1 MTLPRKVTMKSA
13 LFVCSLRQKRTFFSC
28 YFGRFYVSACE
39 PKACKKLQNSR
50 ISEQK
55 TILFKIIEAYESK
68 CKIISELILAF
79 WLAMVSVDAALRFD
93 AVRLFICV

>member
-1 MTLPRKVTMKSA
+1 MKSVYFA
-13 LFVCSLRQKRTFFSC
+13 RFLAKKHLIFSP
-28 YFGRFYVSACE
+28 YFGRFLISICE
-39 PKACKKLQNSR
+39 SKTCKKLQNSR

-55 TILFKIIEAYESK
+55 DILFKIIEAYESK

-79 WLAMVSVDAALRFD
+79 WLAVVFVDAALRFD

>member
-1 MTLPRKVTMKSA
+1 MKSVGFA
-13 LFVCSLRQKRTFFSC
+13 RFLAKKHLIFSP
-28 YFGRFYVSACE
+28 YFGRFLISDCE
-39 PKACKKLQNSR
+39 SKACKKLQNSR

-55 TILFKIIEAYESK
+55 AILFKIIEACESK

-79 WLAMVSVDAALRFD
+79 LLAVVSGDAALRFD

>member
-1 MTLPRKVTMKSA
+1 MKSA
-13 LFVCSLRQKRTFFSC
+13 DFARFLAKKHLIFSP
-28 YFGRFYVSACE
+28 YFGRFLISICE
-39 PKACKKLQNSR
+39 SKVCKKLQNSR

-68 CKIISELILAF
+68 CKINSELMIAFLLAV
-79 WLAMVSVDAALRFD
+79 VSIDAALRFY

>member
-1 MTLPRKVTMKSA
+1 MKSVDFA
-13 LFVCSLRQKRTFFSC
+13 RFLAKKHLIFSP
-28 YFGRFYVSACE
+28 YFGRFLISVCE
-39 PKACKKLQNSR
+39 SKLCKKLQNSR

-55 TILFKIIEAYESK
+55 AILFRIIEAYESK

-79 WLAMVSVDAALRFD
+79 WLAVVFVDAALRFD

>member
-1 MTLPRKVTMKSA
+1 MKSVDFA
-13 LFVCSLRQKRTFFSC
+13 RFLMEKHLIFSPC
-28 YFGRFYVSACE
+28 FGRFLISVCE
-39 PKACKKLQNSR
+39 SKVCKKLQNSR

-55 TILFKIIEAYESK
+55 TTLFKIIETYESK

-79 WLAMVSVDAALRFD
+79 LLAVVSGDAALRFD

>member
-1 MTLPRKVTMKSA
+1 MKSVNFA
-13 LFVCSLRQKRTFFSC
+13 RFFGKKHLIFSP
-28 YFGRFYVSACE
+28 YFGRFLISVCE
-39 PKACKKLQNSR
+39 SKVCKNLQKSR